1 MVLDALKTKVPF
13 EPTGWT
19 LAVSLLQLL
28 MLGLAAS
35 RSTGGFE
42 PVEPIEELRGQRPG
56 VVALRLEAAEYR
68 KLSVA
73 VADLAVDDGG
83 LLVAPG
89 SDAVVL
95 RLLGPHA
102 LLEDGEGLG
111 VPAVS
116 LVGGDGVAP

>member
-1 MVLDALKTKVPF
+1 MTGLAVVVILSPHSRNRVEDTWEMVLDALKTKVPF

-56 VVALRLEAAEYR
+56 VVA
-68 KLSVA
+68 
-73 VADLAVDDGG
+73 
-83 LLVAPG
+83 
-89 SDAVVL
+89 
-95 RLLGPHA
+95 HA
-102 LLEDGEGLG
+102 TRSGG
-111 VPAVS
+111 VPQAQRR
-116 LVGGDGVAP
+116 GR